1 MKILYYKAPRKPFA
15 HLRFIITALFLLVIF
30 SSCKKEPQT
39 IETYPLSSVS
49 LADGPF
55 LNAQQ
60 RSLEYILKLET
71 DRLLAP
77 FHIEAGIEP
86 RDSMYGNWESIG
98 PDDQSGLG
106 GHIGGHYLTA
116 LSLMYESSG
125 KQVLLERLNYMINE
139 LAKCQEKHGDGYVG
153 GVPEGRE
160 LWKEIEEGKINARPF
175 RLNTRWVPW
184 YNLHKLF
191 AGLRDAYLIT
201 GNEDAREILVNLS
214 DWCYDLISKLSEEQM
229 QKMLQTEFGGM
240 NEVLAD
246 VADITGEE
254 KYLSLAKRFNHKE
267 ILEPLLDKRDE
278 LTGLHANTQ
287 IPKVVG
293 FKRIGEISG
302 DQELEKAAK
311 FFWNTVV
318 ENRTVSI
325 GGNSVHEH
333 FNPVDD
339 FSTMMEDP
347 NGPETCNTYNML
359 RLTKMLFLSDP
370 QARYIDYY
378 ERALYN
384 HILSSIH
391 PETGGYVY
399 LTPMR
404 PQHYRVYSQPHENF
418 WCCVGTGLENHGKYG
433 ELIYARQGD
442 DVFVNLFIPSTLEWE
457 EKGITLNQT
466 TDFPFEESSNLKLHL
481 ENPQTFALNIRY
493 PGWIE
498 KDEMRIHVNG
508 EEIEIDHSPSSYV
521 SIEQRW
527 NPGDEI
533 SIELPMRTK
542 LEYLPDN
549 SPWASILHGPIVLA
563 AKTGDEDLEGLF
575 AVDEPQRWE
584 QIADGPLYPKE
595 EAPSLDKECLEEISS
610 HIMPVEDKRLRFN
623 FSREIITPSRKAEQL
638 VLKPFFQ
645 IHEARYMIYWPV
657 E

>member
-1 MKILYYKAPRKPFA
+1 MKILFCQSISKIFA
-15 HLRFIITALFLLVIF
+15 QSRFLIPVLCLILIL
-30 SSCKKEPQT
+30 SGCKKESKP
-39 IETYPLSSVS
+39 IETHLLSSVTIT
-49 LADGPF
+49 DGPF

-60 RSLEYILKLET
+60 RSLEYILELET

-86 RDSMYGNWESIG
+86 RDTIYGNWERG
-98 PDDQSGLG
+98 GLSGQT
-106 GHIGGHYLTA
+106 GGHYLTA
-116 LSLMYESSG
+116 LSLMYATTG
-125 KQVLLERLNYMINE
+125 KQELLERLSYMINE
-139 LAKCQEKHGDGYVG
+139 LAKCQDKHDDGYVG
-153 GVPEGRE
+153 GIPRGRE
-160 LWKEIEEGKINARPF
+160 LWKEIEEGIINAEPF
-175 RLNTRWVPW
+175 TLNGRWVPW
-184 YNLHKLF
+184 YNIHKLF

-214 DWCYDLISKLSEEQM
+214 GWCYDLVSKLSEEQM

-254 KYLSLAKRFNHKE
+254 KYLTLAKRFNHKE
-267 ILEPLLDKRDE
+267 ILKPLQEQRDE

-287 IPKVVG
+287 IPKIIG
-293 FKRIGEISG
+293 FKRIGEIAG
-302 DQELEKAAK
+302 DQELERAAK

-325 GGNSVHEH
+325 GGHSVKER
-333 FNPVDD
+333 FNPKYD
-339 FSTMMEDP
+339 FSEMMEVPD
-347 NGPETCNTYNML
+347 GPETCNTYNML
-359 RLTKMLFLSDP
+359 KLTKMLFLSDP

-404 PQHYRVYSQPHENF
+404 PQHYRIYSQPHENF

-457 EKGITLNQT
+457 EKGISLKQT
-466 TDFPFEESSNLKLHL
+466 TDFPFEESSKLKLHL
-481 ENPQTFALNIRY
+481 ENSQTFSLNIRY

-508 EEIEIDHSPSSYV
+508 EEIEIDQSPSSYV
-521 SIEQRW
+521 SIEKRW
-527 NPGDEI
+527 NHGDEI
-533 SIELPMRTK
+533 SIELPMLTK

-549 SPWASILHGPIVLA
+549 SPWVSILHGPIVLA

-575 AVDEPQRWE
+575 AVDEPRRWE
-584 QIADGPLYPKE
+584 HIADGPLYHHE
-595 EAPSLDKECLEEISS
+595 ETPSLDGKLFEEVSS
-610 HIMPVEDKRLRFN
+610 HIMPVENKKMSFK
-623 FSREIITPSRKAEQL
+623 FSRNIISPSEKAEQL
-638 VLKPFFQ
+638 KLQPFFQ

-657 E
+657 D